1 MRILILNGHDKFGN
15 GGTVSKIYGTEEQ
28 LTRDFSNYL
37 KIELDR
43 VGNETTIYNP
53 TMEDKSAY
61 TNLKN
66 GERINFLYYDYIIE
80 LHFNSKGGDQIK
92 DGKMTGSEILLHPNA
107 SNIQLAKDILISLD
121 ENGVKSRGVKFR
133 NDLLVMNRA
142 HTNRIPYML
151 WEVCFIDD
159 NDDMAFY
166 SSHRQF
172 LSKIFARHFSEI
184 GGELFTVNIN
194 DKETLPLYDSTS
206 EKNKSVILN
215 IPSHDQVE
223 MISFDSTWSKVSYK
237 NKYIG
242 YVDTSKL
249 FRIWKGKTTA
259 TLNVRE
265 NASELTK
272 SITVLSKNTEVTV
285 LHTRLSPMGDNWLY
299 IRHNDIFGYVHL
311 DYISPK

>member
-15 GGTVSKIYGTEEQ
+15 GGAVSKIYGTEEQ

-80 LHFNSKGGDQIK
+80 LHFNSKGGDQIE

-142 HTNRIPYML
+142 YTNRIPYML
-151 WEVCFIDD
+151 WEVCFVDD

-194 DKETLPLYDSTS
+194 DKETLPLYDSTN
-206 EKNKSVILN
+206 EKNKSVIIN
-215 IPSHDQVE
+215 IPNHDQVE

-249 FRIWKGKTTA
+249 FRIWKGKTST

-299 IRHNDIFGYVHL
+299 IRHNDIFGYVHP
-311 DYISPK
+311 DYVSPK

>member
-142 HTNRIPYML
+142 YTNRIPYML

-194 DKETLPLYDSTS
+194 DKETLPLYDSTN
-206 EKNKSVILN
+206 EKNKSVIIN
-215 IPSHDQVE
+215 IPNHDQVE

-249 FRIWKGKTTA
+249 FRIWKGKTIA

-299 IRHNDIFGYVHL
+299 IRHNDIFGYVHP
-311 DYISPK
+311 DYVSPK

>member
-92 DGKMTGSEILLHPNA
+92 DGKMTGSEILLHPNE

-142 HTNRIPYML
+142 YSDRVPYML

-194 DKETLPLYDSTS
+194 DKETLPLYDSTN
-206 EKNKSVILN
+206 EKNKSVIIN
-215 IPSHDQVE
+215 IPNHDQVE

-249 FRIWKGKTTA
+249 FRIWKGKTST
-259 TLNVRE
+259 TLNVKE

-272 SITVLSKNTEVTV
+272 SITVLPKGTEVTV

-299 IRHNDIFGYVHL
+299 IRYNDIFGYVHP
-311 DYISPK
+311 DYISSK